1 MVITGNHHTNNIST
15 RAPPRGK
22 QCCLLAIPVIVADF
36 NPRSPR
42 GERQQKS
49 INKRREFI
57 IFSQILV
64 ELWELLA
71 NKQSL
76 IQKKIDSA
84 FVRTD
89 QMICVRCHFALLQDQ
104 RIFRQIGGFAA
115 EVLNLVL
122 VAFSKI
128 IKAEAVFLLVHDR
141 Q

>member
-1 MVITGNHHTNNIST
+1 M
-15 RAPPRGK
+15 
-22 QCCLLAIPVIVADF
+22 
-36 NPRSPR
+36 
-42 GERQQKS
+42 
-49 INKRREFI
+49 
-57 IFSQILV
+57 

-89 QMICVRCHFALLQDQ
+89 QMICVRCRFALLQDQ